1 MQVFIAN
8 IDSISKNPDIY
19 SALLS
24 SKDKTRLSEF
34 QNQTRKLQFILGH
47 LMADK
52 CGAKYTCIAHKDKW
66 VVVAA
71 SAELPVGIDIE
82 NTTVGRDF
90 NAAAELMNFAKPK
103 SLDDFY
109 KSFTESEATYKLGT
123 APKCTRFMR
132 YGDYLICITSTQDFN
147 TPELQEYDVE
157 SILSAE

>member
-8 IDSISKNPDIY
+8 IDSISKNTDVY

-24 SKDKTRLSEF
+24 SKDKIRLSEF

-71 SAELPVGIDIE
+71 SENSVGIDIE

-147 TPELQEYDVE
+147 TPDLQEYDVE

>member
-24 SKDKTRLSEF
+24 PKCQTRLSEF

-52 CGAKYTCIAHKDKW
+52 CGKKYTSIAHKDKW
-66 VVVAA
+66 VVVVE
-71 SAELPVGIDIE
+71 SDIPVGIDIE
-82 NTTVGRDF
+82 NTTIKRDF
-90 NAAAELMNFAKPK
+90 NAAAELMHFARPA

-109 KSFTESEATYKLGT
+109 KSFTESEAVYKMST
-123 APKCTRFMR
+123 ESKCTRFIEF
-132 YGDYLICITSTQDFN
+132 GDYLICITSTQDFP
-147 TPELQEYDVE
+147 TPNLQEYDVA
-157 SILSAE
+157 SIL

>member
-66 VVVAA
+66 VVVVA
-71 SAELPVGIDIE
+71 SENPVGIDIE
-82 NTTVGRDF
+82 NTTVERDF
-90 NAAAELMNFAKPK
+90 VAAAELMNFARPA

-123 APKCTRFMR
+123 IPKCTRFMR
-132 YGDYLICITSTQDFN
+132 HGDYLICVCATRSFTLPRLHEF
-147 TPELQEYDVE
+147 DVKLL
-157 SILSAE
+157 LSAE